1 MAHFK
6 QYIEDFILPERVEI
20 QKTISIRITER
31 WLHILGYKYEGYRK
45 DIYHD
50 GHERED
56 VVTYR
61 KEFLKVMKELEQRM
75 ARYKGE
81 EMDTIPPILRPE
93 ERELILITHDK
104 CIFYT
109 NDGKKKIWIPDGEML
124 LRKKGNEKSIMVS
137 EFLSE
142 ACGQLKLSEE
152 EATRNPNIP
161 TEARCY
167 LLPDK
172 NQEGY

>member
-1 MAHFK
+1 MDA
-6 QYIEDFILPERVEI
+6 ILPV
-20 QKTISIRITER
+20 
-31 WLHILGYKYEGYRK
+31 
-45 DIYHD
+45 
-50 GHERED
+50 
-56 VVTYR
+56 
-61 KEFLKVMKELEQRM
+61 
-75 ARYKGE
+75 
-81 EMDTIPPILRPE
+81 LRPE

-137 EFLSE
+137 EFLLE
-142 ACGQLKLSEE
+142 ACGWLKLSEE

-167 LLPDK
+167 LLPGK
-172 NQEGY
+172 NQEGYQTFEHLLEQIKPKAIPIFEAKFSNATAVFTFDNSTNHAAYAKDALVVTRMNLSPGEK